1 MTDRSVRTTG
11 LAALALSAV
20 LALYSLSLAGKARRA
35 IDAAEAV
42 VAKNEELRAQMQA
55 FQNIQSKEARELKYL
70 LDRMLEEERDRAR
83 RAGRAP
89 WRERID

>member
-1 MTDRSVRTTG
+1 MTDRSVRATG
-11 LAALALSAV
+11 LVALALSAV

-42 VAKNEELRAQMQA
+42 VAKTEAWRARMLWVQDRL
-55 FQNIQSKEARELKYL
+55 EREIAEFKAQ
-70 LDRMLEEERDRAR
+70 LDRMLEAERDRAR